1 VVRWRPGKLG
11 DTDTGEA
18 ARGRIRRNRVREYQQ
33 FIGGQWT
40 GSDRLFDDLDPYR
53 GTVMARVMAGTRAD
67 AARAVD
73 AAAAAFPGWAELP
86 PAERQALF
94 LRAADIV
101 ERRRDE
107 ITALLATETG
117 CAGGFA
123 GFQVLTATRLLRQ
136 AANWG
141 YLPIGEV
148 IRSDTPGTFA
158 LALRKPLGV
167 VAGISP
173 WNGAHVLAWRTVVN
187 PLAFGNTVVLKPSE
201 EAPVS
206 AGLVVAEIMAEA
218 GFPAG
223 TINVITHAPGE
234 AAPVAEEFFDRPE
247 VRCIN
252 FTGSSATGRILAE
265 RAGRALKRCV
275 LELGGYNPLIVLA
288 DADLDYAVEA
298 AAFAAFFHS
307 GQICMNARK
316 VLVERP
322 VYDAFISRLV
332 ARAESLSLGD
342 PAVAGTVIG
351 PLINSAARQRVAR
364 EVAEA
369 VAAGAKILTG
379 GSADGPCYRP
389 TVLADVPPGAR
400 IHSEETFGPVLVA
413 QPVADADEAVAIANA
428 TRYGLSA
435 GLITSDTQHGF
446 ALARRIDAG
455 VVHVND
461 QTIADEPQ
469 LPLGGVKD
477 SGWGRSGP
485 QSMTDFTEL
494 QWITTRDG
502 VGAYPI

>member
-1 VVRWRPGKLG
+1 M
-11 DTDTGEA
+11 
-18 ARGRIRRNRVREYQQ
+18 REYRQY
-33 FIGGQWT
+33 IDGDWVRSGE
-40 GSDRLFDDLDPYR
+40 LFDDLDPYR
-53 GTVMARVMAGTRAD
+53 GTVVARVPAGTRAD

-73 AAAAAFPGWAELP
+73 AAAAAFPGWADVP
-86 PAERQALF
+86 PAEKQTLF

-101 ERRRDE
+101 ERRTDE
-107 ITALLATETG
+107 IIKLLAAETG
-117 CAGGFA
+117 CAAAFA
-123 GFQVLTATRLLRQ
+123 GFQMLTAVRLLRQ
-136 AANWG
+136 ASNWA
-141 YLPIGEV
+141 YLPAGEV

-158 LALRKPLGV
+158 LALRRPLGV

-173 WNGAHVLAWRTVVN
+173 WNGAQVLAWRTVVN

-206 AGLVVAEIMAEA
+206 AGLLVAEILDEA
-218 GFPAG
+218 GFPPG
-223 TINVITHAPGE
+223 VLNVITHAPGQ
-234 AAPVAEEFFDRPE
+234 AVPMADEFFDRPE

-298 AAFAAFFHS
+298 TAFAAFFHS

-322 VYDAFISRLV
+322 VYDTFVDRLR
-332 ARAESLSLGD
+332 ARAESLPSGD
-342 PAVAGTVIG
+342 PADPRTVIG
-351 PLINSAARQRVAR
+351 PLITPAALARVAR
-364 EVAEA
+364 DVDDA
-369 VAAGAKILTG
+369 VAAGARILAGGTG
-379 GSADGPCYRP
+379 EGPCYRP
-389 TVLADVPPGAR
+389 TILADVPAGAR
-400 IHSEETFGPVLVA
+400 IHTEETFGPVLVA
-413 QPVADADEAVAIANA
+413 HPVENADEAVAVANS
-428 TRYGLSA
+428 TSYGLSA
-435 GLITSDTQHGF
+435 GIITSDNQRGF

-461 QTIADEPQ
+461 QTVADEPQ

-485 QSMTDFTEL
+485 HSMADFTEL
-494 QWITTRDG
+494 QWITTREG
-502 VGAYPI
+502 TGSYPI

>member
-1 VVRWRPGKLG
+1 
-11 DTDTGEA
+11 
-18 ARGRIRRNRVREYQQ
+18 VREYQQ
-33 FIGGQWT
+33 YIGGQWT
-40 GSDRLFDDLDPYR
+40 GSERLFDDLDPYT
-53 GTVMARVMAGTRAD
+53 GTVIARVPAGTRAD

-73 AAAAAFPGWAELP
+73 VATAAFPEWADLP
-86 PAERQALF
+86 PAEKQALF

-107 ITALLATETG
+107 ITALLAAETG
-117 CAGGFA
+117 CAAGFA
-123 GFQVLTATRLLRQ
+123 GFQILTTTRLLRQ

-141 YLPIGEV
+141 YLPAGEI
-148 IRSDTPGTFA
+148 IRSDIPGTFA
-158 LALRKPLGV
+158 MALRRPLGV

-206 AGLVVAEIMAEA
+206 AGLLVAEILDEA
-218 GFPAG
+218 GFPPG
-223 TINVITHAPGE
+223 TVNVITHAPGE
-234 AAPVAEEFFDRPE
+234 AVPVADEFFDRPE
-247 VRCIN
+247 VRCVN

-322 VYDAFISRLV
+322 VYEAFLGRLA
-332 ARAESLSLGD
+332 ARAQDLRAGD
-342 PAVAGTVIG
+342 PADPGTVIG
-351 PLINSAARQRVAR
+351 PLITPAALDRVAR
-364 EVAEA
+364 EVDEA
-369 VAAGAKILTG
+369 VAAGAKVLTG
-379 GSADGPCYRP
+379 GTADGPCYRP
-389 TVLADVPPGAR
+389 TILTDVPDGAR

-413 QPVADADEAVAIANA
+413 QPVDDADEAVAIANA
-428 TRYGLSA
+428 TSYGLSA
-435 GLITSDTQHGF
+435 GLITRDNQRGF

-469 LPLGGVKD
+469 LPLGGIKD

-485 QSMTDFTEL
+485 HSMADFTEL

-502 VGAYPI
+502 VGTYPI

>member
-1 VVRWRPGKLG
+1 
-11 DTDTGEA
+11 
-18 ARGRIRRNRVREYQQ
+18 VREYQQ
-33 FIGGQWT
+33 YIGGQWAAP
-40 GSDRLFDDLDPYR
+40 GELFDDLDPFR
-53 GTVMARVMAGTRAD
+53 GTVVARVPAGTRAD

-86 PAERQALF
+86 PAEKQLLF

-101 ERRRDE
+101 ERRREE
-107 ITALLATETG
+107 ITALLAAETG

-123 GFQVLTATRLLRQ
+123 YFQILTAVRLLRQ
-136 AANWG
+136 ASNWG
-141 YLPIGEV
+141 YLPAGEV

-158 LALRKPLGV
+158 LALRRPVGV

-201 EAPVS
+201 EAPVT
-206 AGLVVAEIMAEA
+206 AGLLVAEIMDEA
-218 GFPAG
+218 GFPPG
-223 TINVITHAPGE
+223 VLNVITHAPGE
-234 AAPVAEEFFDRPE
+234 AAPIADEFFGRPE

-252 FTGSSATGRILAE
+252 FTGSSATGRLLAE
-265 RAGRALKRCV
+265 RSGRTLKRCV

-288 DADLDYAVEA
+288 DADLEYAVEA
-298 AAFAAFFHS
+298 TAFAAFFHS

-322 VYDAFISRLV
+322 VYDQFLTRLT
-332 ARAESLSLGD
+332 ARAEALPVGD
-342 PAVAGTVIG
+342 PATPGTVIG
-351 PLINSAARQRVAR
+351 PLITPAALDRVAR
-364 EVAEA
+364 EVGEA
-369 VAAGAKILTG
+369 VAAGARVLAG
-379 GSADGPCYRP
+379 GAPDGPCYRP
-389 TVLADVPPGAR
+389 TILADVPAGAR

-413 QPVADADEAVAIANA
+413 QPVQDAEEAVAIANA

-435 GLITSDTQHGF
+435 GLITRDQQRGF
-446 ALARRIDAG
+446 ALAQRIDAG

-461 QTIADEPQ
+461 QTIGDEPQ

-485 QSMTDFTEL
+485 QSMADFTEL
-494 QWITTRDG
+494 QWITTRSG
-502 VGAYPI
+502 PGPYPI

>member
-1 VVRWRPGKLG
+1 MFGQFP
-11 DTDTGEA
+11 
-18 ARGRIRRNRVREYQQ
+18 ARGEDLVREYRQY
-33 FIGGQWT
+33 IGGEWV
-40 GSDRLFDDLDPYR
+40 GSETLFDDLDPYR
-53 GTVMARVMAGTRAD
+53 GTVMARVPAGTRAD

-73 AAAAAFPGWAELP
+73 AAAAAFPAWAELP
-86 PAERQALF
+86 PAEKQALF
-94 LRAADIV
+94 LRAADVV
-101 ERRRDE
+101 ERRRAE
-107 ITALLATETG
+107 IVALLAEETG

-141 YLPIGEV
+141 YLPVGEV

-158 LALRKPLGV
+158 MALRRPLGV

-187 PLAFGNTVVLKPSE
+187 PLAFGNTAVLKPSE

-206 AGLVVAEIMAEA
+206 AGLLIPEIMEEA
-218 GFPAG
+218 GFPPG
-223 TINVITHAPGE
+223 VINVVTHAPGE
-234 AAPVAEEFFDRPE
+234 AVPIADEFFDRPE

-288 DADLDYAVEA
+288 DADVDYAVEA

-307 GQICMNARK
+307 GQICMSARK

-322 VYDAFISRLV
+322 VYHEFMDKLV
-332 ARAESLSLGD
+332 KRAAALAVGD
-342 PAVAGTVIG
+342 PADDGTVIG
-351 PLINSAARQRVAR
+351 PLINAAALDRVSG
-364 EVAEA
+364 EVREA
-369 VAAGAKILTG
+369 VDAGATLLAG
-379 GSADGPCYRP
+379 GDADGRCYRP
-389 TVLADVPPGAR
+389 TILTDVPAGAR

-413 QPVADADEAVAIANA
+413 QPVDDADEAVAIANS

-435 GLITSDTQHGF
+435 GLITGDNQRGF
-446 ALARRIDAG
+446 ALARRIDSG

-461 QTIADEPQ
+461 QTVADEPQ
-469 LPLGGVKD
+469 LPLGGMKD

-485 QSMTDFTEL
+485 ASMHDFTEI
-494 QWITTRDG
+494 QWITTREG
-502 VGAYPI
+502 TGHFPI

>member
-1 VVRWRPGKLG
+1 MQ
-11 DTDTGEA
+11 
-18 ARGRIRRNRVREYQQ
+18 EYRQY
-33 FIGGQWT
+33 IGGEWV
-40 GSDRLFDDLDPYR
+40 SAEKLFDDFDPYR
-53 GTVMARVMAGTRAD
+53 GTVVARVPAGTRSD

-73 AAAAAFPGWAELP
+73 AAAAAFPAWADLP
-86 PAERQALF
+86 PAEKQAMF

-101 ERRRDE
+101 ERRADE
-107 ITALLATETG
+107 IKNLLATETG

-136 AANWG
+136 ASNWG
-141 YLPIGEV
+141 YLPVGEV
-148 IRSDTPGTFA
+148 IRSDMPGTFA
-158 LALRKPLGV
+158 LALRRPLGV

-187 PLAFGNTVVLKPSE
+187 PVAFGNTVVLKPSE

-206 AGLVVAEIMAEA
+206 AGLLIPEIMAEA
-218 GFPAG
+218 GFPDG
-223 TINVITHAPGE
+223 VINVVTHAPGE
-234 AAPVAEEFFDRPE
+234 AVPIADEFFERPE

-252 FTGSSATGRILAE
+252 FTGSSATGRTLAE
-265 RAGRALKRCV
+265 RAGRHLKRCV

-298 AAFAAFFHS
+298 TAFAAFFHS

-322 VYDAFISRLV
+322 VYDTFMDRLV
-332 ARAESLSLGD
+332 ARAQSLPIGD
-342 PAVAGTVIG
+342 PSTPGTIIG
-351 PLINSAARQRVAR
+351 PLINATAVDRVAQ
-364 EVAEA
+364 EVSEA
-369 VAAGAKILTG
+369 VAAGATVLTG
-379 GSADGPCYRP
+379 GHADGPCYQP
-389 TVLADVPPGAR
+389 TVLADVPAGAR
-400 IHSEETFGPVLVA
+400 IHEEETFGPVLVA
-413 QPVADADEAVAIANA
+413 QPVDSAEEAVAVANA

-435 GLITSDTQHGF
+435 GLITGDNQRGF
-446 ALARRIDAG
+446 ALARQIDSG

-485 QSMTDFTEL
+485 GSIQDFTEV

-502 VGAYPI
+502 AGHYPI

>member
-1 VVRWRPGKLG
+1 M
-11 DTDTGEA
+11 
-18 ARGRIRRNRVREYQQ
+18 REYQQ
-33 FIGGQWT
+33 YIGGQWA
-40 GSDRLFDDLDPYR
+40 GSDQLFDDLDPYR
-53 GTVMARVMAGTRAD
+53 GTVMARIPAGTRAD
-67 AARAVD
+67 AARAID
-73 AAAAAFPGWAELP
+73 AAAAAFPSWAELP
-86 PAERQALF
+86 PAEKQTLF

-101 ERRRDE
+101 ERREDE
-107 ITALLATETG
+107 IKELLATETG

-123 GFQVLTATRLLRQ
+123 HFQVLTATRLLRQ

-141 YLPIGEV
+141 YLPAGEV
-148 IRSDTPGTFA
+148 IRSDMPGTFA
-158 LALRKPLGV
+158 LALRKPIGV

-201 EAPVS
+201 EAPIT
-206 AGLVVAEIMAEA
+206 AGLLVADIMAEA
-218 GFPAG
+218 GFPDG

-234 AAPVAEEFFDRPE
+234 AVRIADEFFERPE

-288 DADLDYAVEA
+288 DADLDYAVDA
-298 AAFAAFFHS
+298 TAFAAFFHS

-316 VLVERP
+316 VLVERSI
-322 VYDAFISRLV
+322 YDTFVDRLT
-332 ARAESLSLGD
+332 ARAKALPIGD
-342 PAVAGTVIG
+342 PAVPGTIIG
-351 PLINSAARQRVAR
+351 PLITPAARDRVAR
-364 EVAEA
+364 EVDEA
-369 VAAGAKILTG
+369 VAAGAKVLTG
-379 GSADGPCYRP
+379 GGTDGPSYQP
-389 TVLADVPPGAR
+389 TILADVPAGAR

-413 QPVADADEAVAIANA
+413 QAVDDAEEAVKIANSTA
-428 TRYGLSA
+428 YGLSA
-435 GLITSDTQHGF
+435 GLITSDNQRGF
-446 ALARRIDAG
+446 NLARRIDAG

-502 VGAYPI
+502 TGHYPI

>member
-1 VVRWRPGKLG
+1 
-11 DTDTGEA
+11 
-18 ARGRIRRNRVREYQQ
+18 VREYQQ
-33 FIGGQWT
+33 YIGGQWV

-53 GTVMARVMAGTRAD
+53 GTVMAHIAAGTRAD

-101 ERRRDE
+101 ERRASE

-136 AANWG
+136 AASWG
-141 YLPIGEV
+141 YLPVGEV

-158 LALRKPLGV
+158 LAMRKPLGV

-173 WNGAHVLAWRTVVN
+173 WNGAQVLAWRTVVN

-206 AGLVVAEIMAEA
+206 AGLLVAEIMAEA
-218 GFPAG
+218 GFPDG
-223 TINVITHAPGE
+223 VVNVITHAPGE
-234 AAPVAEEFFDRPE
+234 AAPIAEEFFERPE

-265 RAGRALKRCV
+265 QAGRALKRCV

-288 DADLDYAVEA
+288 DADLDYAVDA

-316 VLVERP
+316 VLVERS
-322 VYDAFISRLV
+322 VYDTFIGRLV
-332 ARAESLSLGD
+332 ARAEALPSGD

-351 PLINSAARQRVAR
+351 PLITTAARDRVAR
-364 EVAEA
+364 EVDEA
-369 VAAGAKILTG
+369 VAAGARILTG

-389 TVLADVPPGAR
+389 TVLADVPQGAR

-435 GLITSDTQHGF
+435 GLITGDTQRGF

-485 QSMTDFTEL
+485 QSMADFTEL

-502 VGAYPI
+502 TGTYPI

>member
-1 VVRWRPGKLG
+1 M
-11 DTDTGEA
+11 TTEA
-18 ARGRIRRNRVREYQQ
+18 NLVREYQQ
-33 FIGGQWT
+33 YINGEWIA
-40 GSDRLFDDLDPYR
+40 GSGRLFDDLDPYR
-53 GTVMARVMAGTRAD
+53 AAVVARVPAGNRAD

-73 AAAAAFPGWAELP
+73 AAAAAFPHWADVP
-86 PAERQALF
+86 PAEKQTLF

-107 ITALLATETG
+107 IIALLAAETG
-117 CAGGFA
+117 CAAGFA
-123 GFQVLTATRLLRQ
+123 GFQLLTSVRLLRQ
-136 AANWG
+136 ASNWA
-141 YLPIGEV
+141 YLPAGEV
-148 IRSDTPGTFA
+148 IRSDIPGTFA
-158 LALRKPLGV
+158 LALRRPLGV

-173 WNGAHVLAWRTVVN
+173 WNGAQVLAWRTVVN

-206 AGLVVAEIMAEA
+206 AGLLVAEVLDEA
-218 GFPAG
+218 GFPPG
-223 TINVITHAPGE
+223 VLNVVTHAPGE
-234 AAPVAEEFFDRPE
+234 AVPIADEFFERPE

-298 AAFAAFFHS
+298 TAFAAFFHS

-322 VYDAFISRLV
+322 VYDTFVDRLA
-332 ARAESLSLGD
+332 ARAGALPSGD
-342 PAVAGTVIG
+342 PADSRTLIG
-351 PLINSAARQRVAR
+351 PLITPAALDRVAR
-364 EVAEA
+364 DVDEA
-369 VAAGAKILTG
+369 VAAGARVLVG
-379 GSADGPCYRP
+379 GTADGPCYRP
-389 TVLADVPPGAR
+389 TILADVPAGAR

-413 QPVADADEAVAIANA
+413 QPVENADEAVAIANA
-428 TRYGLSA
+428 TSYGLSA
-435 GLITSDTQHGF
+435 GILTSDNQRGF

-485 QSMTDFTEL
+485 HSMADFTEL
-494 QWITTRDG
+494 QWITTREG
-502 VGAYPI
+502 TGSYPI

>member
-1 VVRWRPGKLG
+1 VS
-11 DTDTGEA
+11 
-18 ARGRIRRNRVREYQQ
+18 RNQHQEERVREYQQ
-33 FIGGQWT
+33 YIGGEWA
-40 GSDRLFDDLDPYR
+40 GSGRLFDDLDPYR
-53 GTVMARVMAGTRAD
+53 GTVMARIPAGTRAD

-73 AAAAAFPGWAELP
+73 AAAAAFPGWADLP
-86 PAERQALF
+86 PAEKQTLF
-94 LRAADIV
+94 LRAADIT
-101 ERRRDE
+101 ERRAGE
-107 ITALLATETG
+107 ITALLAAETG

-141 YLPIGEV
+141 YLPAGEV
-148 IRSDTPGTFA
+148 IRSDMPGTFA
-158 LALRKPLGV
+158 LALRRPLGV

-201 EAPVS
+201 LAPVS
-206 AGLVVAEIMAEA
+206 AGLLVAEIMAEA

-223 TINVITHAPGE
+223 VVNVVTHAPGE
-234 AAPVAEEFFDRPE
+234 AVPIADEFFDRPE

-252 FTGSSATGRILAE
+252 FTGSSATGRTLAE
-265 RAGRALKRCV
+265 RAGRVLKRCV

-298 AAFAAFFHS
+298 TAFAAFFHS

-316 VLVERP
+316 VLIEQP
-322 VYDAFISRLV
+322 VYDAFIGRLT
-332 ARAESLSLGD
+332 ARAQALPTGD
-342 PAVAGTVIG
+342 PAVRGTVIG
-351 PLINSAARQRVAR
+351 PLITPAALSRVAAD
-364 EVAEA
+364 VDEA
-369 VAAGAKILTG
+369 IAAGAKVLAG
-379 GSADGPCYRP
+379 GTADGPCYRP
-389 TVLADVPPGAR
+389 TILADVPAGAR
-400 IHSEETFGPVLVA
+400 IHSEETFGPVLVT
-413 QPVADADEAVAIANA
+413 QPVRDADEAVAIANS

-435 GLITSDTQHGF
+435 GLITSDNQRGF

-485 QSMTDFTEL
+485 QSMADFTEL

-502 VGAYPI
+502 RGTYPI

>member
-1 VVRWRPGKLG
+1 M
-11 DTDTGEA
+11 
-18 ARGRIRRNRVREYQQ
+18 REYQQ
-33 FIGGQWT
+33 YIAGEWVRSG
-40 GSDRLFDDLDPYR
+40 RLFDDLDPYR
-53 GTVMARVMAGTRAD
+53 GTVMARIPAGSRAD

-73 AAAAAFPGWAELP
+73 AAAEAFPAWSDLP
-86 PAERQALF
+86 PVEKQAMF

-107 ITALLATETG
+107 IIALLASETG

-123 GFQVLTATRLLRQ
+123 GFQVLTAARLLRQ

-148 IRSDTPGTFA
+148 IRSDAPGTFA

-173 WNGAHVLAWRTVVN
+173 WNGAHVLAWRTLVN

-206 AGLVVAEIMAEA
+206 AGLLLPEILAEA

-223 TINVITHAPGE
+223 VVNVVTHAPGE
-234 AAPVAEEFFDRPE
+234 AAPIADEFFDRPE

-252 FTGSSATGRILAE
+252 FTGSSATGRLLAE
-265 RAGRALKRCV
+265 RAGRHLKRCV

-298 AAFAAFFHS
+298 TAFAAFFHQ

-316 VLVERP
+316 VLVEQP
-322 VYDAFISRLV
+322 LYETFIDRLV
-332 ARAESLSLGD
+332 AGTASLPVGD
-342 PAVAGTVIG
+342 PAIAGTVIG
-351 PLINSAARQRVAR
+351 PLINPAARDRVAS
-364 EVAEA
+364 EVNEA
-369 VAAGAKILTG
+369 VAAGGRILAG
-379 GSADGPCYRP
+379 GGADGPCYRP
-389 TVLADVPPGAR
+389 TILADVPAGAR

-413 QPVADADEAVAIANA
+413 QPVAHADEAVTIANS

-435 GLITSDTQHGF
+435 GLITGDNQRGF

-455 VVHVND
+455 AVHVND
-461 QTIADEPQ
+461 QTVADEPQ
-469 LPLGGVKD
+469 LPLGGTKD

-485 QSMTDFTEL
+485 QSMADFTEV

-502 VGAYPI
+502 SGHFPI

>member
-1 VVRWRPGKLG
+1 M
-11 DTDTGEA
+11 
-18 ARGRIRRNRVREYQQ
+18 REYQQ
-33 FIGGQWT
+33 YIGGQWT
-40 GSDRLFDDLDPYR
+40 SSGEMFDDLDPYR
-53 GTVMARVMAGTRAD
+53 GTVMARVPAGTRAD

-73 AAAAAFPGWAELP
+73 AAAAAFPGWADLP
-86 PAERQALF
+86 PAGKQALF

-101 ERRRDE
+101 ERRAEE

-117 CAGGFA
+117 CAAAFA

-141 YLPIGEV
+141 YLPAGEV
-148 IRSDTPGTFA
+148 IRSDMPGTFA
-158 LALRKPLGV
+158 LALRRPLGV

-187 PLAFGNTVVLKPSE
+187 PVAFGNTVVLKPSE

-206 AGLVVAEIMAEA
+206 AGLLVAEIMAEA
-218 GFPAG
+218 GFPPG
-223 TINVITHAPGE
+223 VINVITHAPGE
-234 AAPVAEEFFDRPE
+234 ATPVADEFFSRPE

-275 LELGGYNPLIVLA
+275 LELGGYNPLIVLS

-298 AAFAAFFHS
+298 TAFAAFFHS

-322 VYDAFISRLV
+322 VYNAFITRLT
-332 ARAESLSLGD
+332 ARAQALPAGD
-342 PAVAGTVIG
+342 PADPGTVIG
-351 PLINSAARQRVAR
+351 PLITPAALARVASD
-364 EVAEA
+364 VDEA
-369 VAAGAKILTG
+369 VAAGAKVLTG

-389 TVLADVPPGAR
+389 TILADVPDGAR

-413 QPVADADEAVAIANA
+413 QPVQDADEAVTIANS

-435 GLITSDTQHGF
+435 GLITSDNQRGF

-485 QSMTDFTEL
+485 QSMADFTEL

-502 VGAYPI
+502 TGTYPI

>member
-1 VVRWRPGKLG
+1 
-11 DTDTGEA
+11 
-18 ARGRIRRNRVREYQQ
+18 VREYQQ
-33 FIGGQWT
+33 YIGGQWT
-40 GSDRLFDDLDPYR
+40 TPDRLFDDLDPYH
-53 GTVMARVMAGTRAD
+53 GTVMARVAAGTRAD

-86 PAERQALF
+86 PAQKQALF

-101 ERRRDE
+101 ERREKE
-107 ITALLATETG
+107 ITALLAAETG

-136 AANWG
+136 ASNWG
-141 YLPIGEV
+141 YLPAGEV

-158 LALRKPLGV
+158 MALRRPLGV

-206 AGLVVAEIMAEA
+206 AGLLVAEIMADA

-223 TINVITHAPGE
+223 VINVITHAPGE
-234 AAPVAEEFFDRPE
+234 AVPIADEFFARAE

-252 FTGSSATGRILAE
+252 FTGSSATGRVLAE

-316 VLVERP
+316 VLIERP
-322 VYDAFISRLV
+322 VYETFIDRLA
-332 ARAESLSLGD
+332 ARAQALPAGD
-342 PAVAGTVIG
+342 PADHGTVIG
-351 PLINSAARQRVAR
+351 PLITPAALDRVAR
-364 EVAEA
+364 DVDDA
-369 VAAGAKILTG
+369 VAAGASVLSGGTAAGPCYLPTILTG
-379 GSADGPCYRP
+379 
-389 TVLADVPPGAR
+389 VPDGAR

-413 QPVADADEAVAIANA
+413 QPVADADEAVAIANS

-435 GLITSDTQHGF
+435 GLITRDNQRGF

-485 QSMTDFTEL
+485 HSMADFTEL

-502 VGAYPI
+502 AGAYPI